1 MIYYQGGNHH
11 HSVVSTAAFY
21 GVTFYSWGLLWQFLF
36 LCFLSC
42 LSVPALLSYIAP
54 LALPDVSGSL

>member
-1 MIYYQGGNHH
+1 MELPF
-11 HSVVSTAAFY
+11 TAGACY
-21 GVTFYSWGLLWQFLF
+21 GSFFSFA
-36 LCFLSC
+36 FLSC